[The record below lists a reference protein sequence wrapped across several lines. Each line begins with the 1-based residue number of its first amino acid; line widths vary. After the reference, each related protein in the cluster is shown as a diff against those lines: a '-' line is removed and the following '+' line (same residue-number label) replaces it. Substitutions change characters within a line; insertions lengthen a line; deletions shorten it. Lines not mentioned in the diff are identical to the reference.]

1 MMICLNHYQ
10 ENILS
15 EKLNEA
21 KAKINMLTSLE
32 KEELDFFESDYL
44 FENNMNEE
52 KDSIEISSGFF
63 NKDNAGRFRLFHYDN
78 DILKLNVSPILGYE
92 AGFQNKESRK
102 HLWNGLYL
110 YGYLPAKIGFSF
122 DFRDNN
128 ESGSLADPYKTFT
141 PTTGIIPNINKKSF
155 DYSEVKSSI
164 SIDWDWGNFVVAKEF
179 MEYGYAK
186 SGNIVLSNKAP
197 SFPFI
202 LLQIK
207 PADWI
212 NFIYFHAWLSSNVID
227 SVQVAEY
234 KRNVFRDKYFAWHAL
249 TISPLKGLDI
259 SVGESIVYSDKLELI
274 YFMPVMFYFL
284 ADDYIRDHAD
294 KPGDANS
301 QFFASVSSKN
311 HLKNTHLY
319 ATIFIDELTLG
330 GIGGSIIPDNTDVI
344 FKSNRMQLG
353 YTVGASVTD
362 LPINNLSTTIE
373 YTKIYPYVYGHHT
386 PAQTYTNASY
396 VMGHWMGHNA
406 DLIYLELQY
415 RFIRGLQAKLWGEYI
430 RKGSSDYSGQYANHQ
445 PPFLFGLKNYYK
457 YFGLN
462 LKYELMHELN
472 LEFGFRSNAVSNEI
486 DEGLFEDQNT
496 K

>member
-1 MMICLNHYQ
+1 MKLTHLLSFSF
-10 ENILS
+10 ILFCTS
-15 EKLNEA
+15 FAQITYVPLQNDVYNFLERLSQRGVISYDDLFKPLSRKYIAEKLNEA

-92 AGFQNKESRK
+92 AGFQKKELGK

-212 NFIYFHAWLSSNVID
+212 NFIYFHAL
-227 SVQVAEY
+227 
-234 KRNVFRDKYFAWHAL
+234 AL
-249 TISPLKGLDI
+249 
-259 SVGESIVYSDKLELI
+259 
-274 YFMPVMFYFL
+274 
-284 ADDYIRDHAD
+284 
-294 KPGDANS
+294 
-301 QFFASVSSKN
+301 
-311 HLKNTHLY
+311 
-319 ATIFIDELTLG
+319 
-330 GIGGSIIPDNTDVI
+330 
-344 FKSNRMQLG
+344 FKC
-353 YTVGASVTD
+353 
-362 LPINNLSTTIE
+362 
-373 YTKIYPYVYGHHT
+373 
-386 PAQTYTNASY
+386 
-396 VMGHWMGHNA
+396 
-406 DLIYLELQY
+406 Y
-415 RFIRGLQAKLWGEYI
+415 RFSPGC
-430 RKGSSDYSGQYANHQ
+430 
-445 PPFLFGLKNYYK
+445 
-457 YFGLN
+457 
-462 LKYELMHELN
+462 
-472 LEFGFRSNAVSNEI
+472 
-486 DEGLFEDQNT
+486 
-496 K
+496 